1 MPGGMATPINGRP
14 AYADRCAAGWPL
26 TTSSIDQRE
35 SWTTM
40 GESVDFVASQRG
52 GLGQPISVHARS
64 KSISDPAA
72 VAAARCRVSA
82 LLS

>member
-1 MPGGMATPINGRP
+1 MILNDDPVELMAIHARGHLG
-14 AYADRCAAGWPL
+14 DL

-40 GESVDFVASQRG
+40 GESVDFVASQRC